1 MPAISAAELEFHAAN
16 ARQLRAQAYGAVFA
30 KVVALFRAVPEQ
42 IAPAALNDTCKR
54 TVIS

>member
-1 MPAISAAELEFHAAN
+1 MPQISAAEYEFHIAD

-30 KVVALFRAVPEQ
+30 KIAAFFRAVPEQ
-42 IAPAALNDTCKR
+42 IAPAALNDACKR

>member
-1 MPAISAAELEFHAAN
+1 MPVISAAEYGFHIAN
-16 ARQLRAQAYGAVFA
+16 ARELRAQAYGAVLA
-30 KVVALFRAVPEQ
+30 KIGAFFRAVPEQ

>member
-1 MPAISAAELEFHAAN
+1 MPQISAAEFEFQIAN
-16 ARQLRAQAYGAVFA
+16 ARKLRAEAYGAVFA

-42 IAPAALNDTCKR
+42 IAPAALNAPCKR

>member
-1 MPAISAAELEFHAAN
+1 MPAISAAEYEFHIAN

-30 KVVALFRAVPEQ
+30 KIAALFRAVPEQ
-42 IAPAALNDTCKR
+42 IAPAALNDACKR